1 MENLINWLLEEKEPS
16 VKYRTLT
23 ELLGKTETDPEVS
36 EAKVAVLQSK
46 NVNRLFD
53 RLDDRELFPHISKY
67 YGNFTTFN
75 YLYALAELGLKK
87 GDPHIDDIV
96 DWILIPGEDKHEHF
110 VQKEFQ
116 NEHAY
121 LLDESNLGSCRQ
133 TDFLGTLLRL
143 GFGDDER
150 VKKLIDAF
158 IEKNRFDGG
167 YLCKWKKSRHKGQ
180 TPKSCV
186 GTTVNALRVF
196 SYLPEEYRNTDAYKN
211 TLEYFVSRNMIHSK
225 INSDEIICSTNA
237 FYNGCG
243 MSHAFVLA
251 DAMSRLG
258 RGNIPEMDEVWAILE
273 SKRDTEG
280 KVILEA
286 TDTKKT
292 LIMDG
297 VGKPNKYLTL
307 NLLLS
312 YRLKELAA
320 E

>member
-121 LLDESNLGSCRQ
+121 LLDESNLGS
-133 TDFLGTLLRL
+133 
-143 GFGDDER
+143 
-150 VKKLIDAF
+150 
-158 IEKNRFDGG
+158 
-167 YLCKWKKSRHKGQ
+167 
-180 TPKSCV
+180 
-186 GTTVNALRVF
+186 
-196 SYLPEEYRNTDAYKN
+196 
-211 TLEYFVSRNMIHSK
+211 
-225 INSDEIICSTNA
+225 
-237 FYNGCG
+237 
-243 MSHAFVLA
+243 
-251 DAMSRLG
+251 
-258 RGNIPEMDEVWAILE
+258 
-273 SKRDTEG
+273 
-280 KVILEA
+280 
-286 TDTKKT
+286 
-292 LIMDG
+292 
-297 VGKPNKYLTL
+297 
-307 NLLLS
+307 
-312 YRLKELAA
+312 
-320 E
+320 